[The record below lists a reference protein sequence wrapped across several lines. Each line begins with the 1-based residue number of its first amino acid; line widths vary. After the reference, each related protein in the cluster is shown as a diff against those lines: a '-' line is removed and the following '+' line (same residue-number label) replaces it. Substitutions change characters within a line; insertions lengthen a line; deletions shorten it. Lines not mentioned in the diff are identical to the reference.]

1 MDIDVPLRE
10 LGEVD
15 SAALREAVLA
25 QGEPAWLESRYRQQ
39 TYHHHDQTRSI
50 VLVFTDGSNWPQ
62 PAVHQGPG
70 WQRLADVAVP
80 LMQEIIK
87 KHYPQGGEVIRAMA
101 AKLLPGGKIKTHAD
115 VHASFRCGH
124 RIHVPIT
131 TNRRVWFT
139 IDGRPYQMQV
149 GQAYE
154 VNNQKQHSVA
164 NRGEEERI
172 TFIFD
177 YIPPGPLAYP
187 RQPGRA
193 QTDRAQTD
201 TTPRQ

>member
-10 LGEVD
+10 LGTVD
-15 SAALREAVLA
+15 STALREAVLA
-25 QGEPAWLESRYRQQ
+25 QEDAAWFESEYRQR
-39 TYHHHDQTRSI
+39 TYHHHDQTESI
-50 VLVFTDGSNWPQ
+50 VLVFTDGSNWPDR
-62 PAVHQGPG
+62 AVQKCPG
-70 WQRLADVAVP
+70 WERLSDAAVP
-80 LMQEIIK
+80 LMRKIIG
-87 KHYPQGGEVIRAMA
+87 KHYPPGGEVIRAMA

-124 RIHVPIT
+124 RIHVPMT

-139 IDGRPYQMQV
+139 IDGRPYQLEV

-164 NRGEEERI
+164 NRGAEERI

-177 YIPPGPLAYP
+177 YIPPGPLKHPPGQA
-187 RQPGRA
+187 RQRTA
-193 QTDRAQTD
+193 
-201 TTPRQ
+201 